1 MNLKTYKIIFLIVI
15 ATVLSCQSP
24 QPVARYNPK
33 SSSKNARTSET
44 KSNSKSSD
52 DKKENSSENS
62 QTKPFS
68 RFNIGE
74 APADVLMSAINNW
87 IGTPYRYG
95 GMSKAGIDCSGFTT
109 VIFSE
114 VYGIQLPRR
123 AKEQFL
129 LGRGVDKD
137 NLKQGDL
144 VFFQLPRTRSVSHVG
159 IYISDGNFSHASTS
173 SGVMISNLKE
183 EYWVKLYR
191 GAKRIN
197 N

>member
-1 MNLKTYKIIFLIVI
+1 MAVF
-15 ATVLSCQSP
+15 LSCQSP

-33 SSSKNARTSET
+33 SSSKNVPSSET
-44 KSNSKSSD
+44 KSNSKSAE
-52 DKKENSSENS
+52 DKKDNPSENS
-62 QTKPFS
+62 QNKPTS

-74 APADVLMSAINNW
+74 APTDILMTSISNW

-109 VIFSE
+109 VIFNE

-129 LGRGVDKD
+129 LGRGVNRD

-159 IYISDGNFSHASTS
+159 IYISDGKFVHASTS
-173 SGVMISNLKE
+173 SGVMISNLGE
-183 EYWVKLYR
+183 EYWVKLFK

-197 N
+197 NQ